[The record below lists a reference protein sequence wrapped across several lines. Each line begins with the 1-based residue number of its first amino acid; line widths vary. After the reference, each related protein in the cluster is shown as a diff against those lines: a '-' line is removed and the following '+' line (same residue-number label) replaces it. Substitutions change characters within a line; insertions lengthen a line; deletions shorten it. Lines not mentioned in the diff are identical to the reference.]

1 MCTACATT
9 PNRHRLARSYAH
21 NDSATSASIPVPAI
35 VPAYIVPRLCSSTVY
50 ACVRAHCNPPV
61 TVHYCTASVSCGSP
75 LMYINSSAL
84 VSWNPIHP
92 IICLLFSI
100 LETTCL
106 ITSRERRPVHRT
118 RADLCSTFPRS
129 ISEPSSSHHH
139 CPRPHLTSLQ
149 PAHHGP
155 NMTGL
160 FEKFCISCTPYS
172 SLASMTLRL

>member
-1 MCTACATT
+1 VCAACATT
-9 PNRHRLARSYAH
+9 PNRHRLACSYAH

-35 VPAYIVPRLCSSTVY
+35 VPAYIVPRPCSSTVY

-61 TVHYCTASVSCGSP
+61 TVHLLYCICVLWLAPHVYKSLSPRVSES
-75 LMYINSSAL
+75 
-84 VSWNPIHP
+84 NPSNHLP
-92 IICLLFSI
+92 SI

-106 ITSRERRPVHRT
+106 ITLRECRPVHRT

-160 FEKFCISCTPYS
+160 FEKFCMSCTPYS